1 MIADH
6 THTILHA
13 RHYDTG
19 SIPGKSDLQLWLYE
33 FGYCGG
39 DHPKVAFDFQ
49 KFADGTKGIFAEK
62 YLEYVLGQRPH
73 SRRQVMLEQL
83 FVFAAVRALTA

>member
-1 MIADH
+1 MRFAP
-6 THTILHA
+6 
-13 RHYDTG
+13 RYVTG
-19 SIPGKSDLQLWLYE
+19 SIPGKSDLQIWLYD

-49 KFADGTKGIFAEK
+49 KFADDTKGIFAGK
-62 YLEYVLGQRPH
+62 YLEYVLGPRPH
-73 SRRQVMLEQL
+73 SRRQAMLEQL